1 MMDKHTANWIRLMQW
16 CAKYWGCH
24 QLPDRSFFVAGY
36 QFPICARCTGIFIG
50 YIISFMY
57 SFIHKK
63 LSLFLIIILITP
75 MAIDGGIQ
83 YFTRY
88 ISNNIKRFVTGI
100 LAGFGF
106 IQLVKLLL
114 LLTKDN
120 FTSF

>member
-1 MMDKHTANWIRLMQW
+1 
-16 CAKYWGCH
+16 
-24 QLPDRSFFVAGY
+24 
-36 QFPICARCTGIFIG
+36 
-50 YIISFMY
+50 MY